1 MRLAVAGLGV
11 AALVIVGRVA
21 AQSAA
26 TQWQNSTCAGD
37 ASPAGTPCT
46 IPHGSDPAGNDLT
59 PTQWLFGRDLGT
71 KLTQPA
77 GMVALAAAASNGG
90 WATVRA
96 RAGNA
101 LPAATTKASPVAR
114 PRAATGD
121 AAEVQPAWGQSL
133 TPQQFL
139 IEEWRH
145 SEIGVAD
152 SVYHDALMRIT
163 ATFDSAQ
170 RARINDAD
178 RTSIL
183 RRLDALLDANSYTW
197 TMFRFEIR
205 RRADSALAALKAT
218 D

>member
-26 TQWQNSTCAGD
+26 TQGQNSTCRGD
-37 ASPAGTPCT
+37 ASPAGTPCA
-46 IPHGSDPAGNDLT
+46 IPHASDPSQNDLT
-59 PTQWLFGRDLGT
+59 PTQFLFGRDIGT
-71 KLTQPA
+71 KLTQTSP
-77 GMVALAAAASNGG
+77 MVSLAAAASNSG

-101 LPAATTKASPVAR
+101 LSAAATKASPVVR
-114 PRAATGD
+114 SRAATGD

-163 ATFDSAQ
+163 ATFDSAR
-170 RARINDAD
+170 RARIDDAD

-197 TMFRFEIR
+197 TMFRVEIR